1 MRSVDDGV
9 RSEGFSTN
17 VLPHATAIGHIHSGT
32 MIGKLNG
39 VIPATTPSAWNSLH
53 ESIAG
58 PTFLLC
64 SPLSSS
70 GA

>member
-1 MRSVDDGV
+1 MK
-9 RSEGFSTN
+9 
-17 VLPHATAIGHIHSGT
+17 VLPQATAMGHIHSGT
-32 MIGKLNG
+32 ITGKLKG
-39 VIPATTPSAWNSLH
+39 VMPAVTPSAWNSLQ
-53 ESIAG
+53 ESMAG